1 MGATIIYEVAD
12 HLCGGLFVLSAE
24 KVVALQ
30 IFFANHLGT
39 LTAPEMIAASEEA
52 DQVVLQ
58 LQKLRMLEWKSRS
71 REGA

>member
-1 MGATIIYEVAD
+1 MET
-12 HLCGGLFVLSAE
+12 VLSLR
-24 KVVALQ
+24 LQ
-30 IFFANHLGT
+30 VLQRRLYEMANHLGT

-71 REGA
+71 RDSG